1 MAGSQTGKGAVEL
14 CRRERPDLISLNLIS
29 LDIIFQ
35 FVLQRP
41 GSFSIVSQANM
52 ESFP

>member
-14 CRRERPDLISLNLIS
+14 CRRERPDLIS